1 MLLKKTVNIRV
12 SETAL
17 WSLKDAESFK
27 LSCTNNSENAA
38 VFIDQLFDSAIDAI
52 SQDPTRY
59 RYNAM
64 LADKGIAIRER
75 IDVNSQFRCLYEFN
89 EENNTVDIL
98 LFISTKQDIEGMLY
112 RCLILKK

>member
-27 LSCTNNSENAA
+27 LSCINNSETAA

-64 LADKGIAIRER
+64 LADKGIAIHER